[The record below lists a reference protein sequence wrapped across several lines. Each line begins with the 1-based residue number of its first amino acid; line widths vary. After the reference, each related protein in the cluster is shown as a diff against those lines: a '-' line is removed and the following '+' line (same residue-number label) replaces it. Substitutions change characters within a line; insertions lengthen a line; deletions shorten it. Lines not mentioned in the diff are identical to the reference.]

1 MNPLEVRNLCFSY
14 GSRAI
19 LKNVSFSMERGEL
32 LGLLGPNGSGK
43 TTLFRCILS
52 LDNSYN
58 GEVFLEGENIRNK
71 NPGAMARLAAYVP
84 QVHHPSFNYTVMDMV
99 LMGTSSGKK
108 EWALPGHRQKA
119 AAEEALAKINF
130 LDFRNRNFRELSG
143 GEQQMVLIARALAQ
157 QTRILVMDEPT
168 ANLDYGNQIRLLM
181 NISDLSKQGYSIIL
195 STHNP
200 DHAFLFARRVLAL
213 HNNELAAIGHPADV
227 LSPELIHTLYGV
239 KVRLRKD
246 EQGIISSV
254 PILEKTAETGIL
266 L

>member
-1 MNPLEVRNLCFSY
+1 
-14 GSRAI
+14 
-19 LKNVSFSMERGEL
+19 MERGEL

-200 DHAFLFARRVLAL
+200 DHAFLFC
-213 HNNELAAIGHPADV
+213 P
-227 LSPELIHTLYGV
+227 
-239 KVRLRKD
+239 
-246 EQGIISSV
+246 QGSCA
-254 PILEKTAETGIL
+254 PQQ
-266 L
+266 

>member
-1 MNPLEVRNLCFSY
+1 MNPLEARNLCFSY

-19 LKNVSFSMERGEL
+19 LRNISFSLEQGEL

-43 TTLFRCILS
+43 TTLFRCILG
-52 LDNSYN
+52 LDNSYK

-71 NPGAMARLAAYVP
+71 NPAAMARLAAYVP
-84 QVHHPSFNYTVMDMV
+84 QAHHPSFNYTVMDMV
-99 LMGTSSGKK
+99 LMGASSGKRK
-108 EWALPGHRQKA
+108 WALPGPRQKA

-130 LDFRNRNFRELSG
+130 LGFRDRNFRELSG

-157 QTRILVMDEPT
+157 QTQILIMDEPT
-168 ANLDYGNQIRLLM
+168 ANLDYGNQLRLLM
-181 NISDLSKQGYSIIL
+181 NISGLCRQGYSILL

-213 HNNELAAIGHPADV
+213 HNNELAAIGPPADV
-227 LSPELIHTLYGV
+227 LNSELIHTLYGV

-246 EQGIISSV
+246 ERGIISSV
-254 PILEKTAETGIL
+254 PIL
-266 L
+266 

>member
-1 MNPLEVRNLCFSY
+1 VNPLEVRDLCFSY
-14 GSRAI
+14 GSRTI
-19 LKNVSFSMERGEL
+19 IRDVSFSLERGEL

-43 TTLFRCILS
+43 TTLFRCILG
-52 LDNSYN
+52 LDNNYK

-71 NPGAMARLAAYVP
+71 NPAGMARLAAYVP
-84 QVHHPSFNYTVMDMV
+84 QAHHPTFNYTVMDMV
-99 LMGTSSGKK
+99 LMGTTSGER
-108 EWALPGHRQKA
+108 EWALPGRRQKT

-168 ANLDYGNQIRLLM
+168 ANLDYGNQLRLLM
-181 NISDLSKQGYSIIL
+181 TISGLSRNGYSILL

-200 DHAFLFARRVLAL
+200 DHAFLFARRVMAL
-213 HNNELAAIGHPADV
+213 HNHELTAMGPPADV
-227 LSPELIHTLYGV
+227 LTPELIHTLYGV

-246 EQGIISSV
+246 DQGILSSV
-254 PILEKTAETGIL
+254 PIFL
-266 L
+266 